1 MKKTRV
7 KIMVRGVVDIMVWI
21 SRCFFSINLIHGLH
35 RSPAVLVL
43 FAAFG
48 LRFNSASSATSA
60 AWHWILQRCHAFL
73 LKAVM

>member
-1 MKKTRV
+1 MEMIKF
-7 KIMVRGVVDIMVWI
+7 
-21 SRCFFSINLIHGLH
+21 FFSINLIHVLH

-60 AWHWILQRCHAFL
+60 TWHWILYRCHAFL
-73 LKAVM
+73 LKAVSEKPQSQNKQYQTMAKK